1 MPLSY
6 KIDGGIVS
14 TTVTGKVE
22 VREQIDFIR
31 EYLSDPALPSPLLI
45 LRDSRNQTGHLEQS
59 QQQQLIRFAIG
70 LPIDAKLAIVA
81 SADLIFGMSRIFQ
94 ARVDETHNVQVF
106 RDIEQ
111 AHEWLLQSPV
121 SHEYPPKHT
130 PGRVYYA
137 NTHSGLPTGR
147 T

>member
-1 MPLSY
+1 MPLNY

-45 LRDSRNQTGHLEQS
+45 LRDSRNQTGHLERS
-59 QQQQLIRFAIG
+59 QQQQLICFATG
-70 LPIDAKLAIVA
+70 VPIDAKLAIVA
-81 SADLIFGMSRIFQ
+81 SEDVVFGTSRIFQ
-94 ARVDETHNVQVF
+94 ALVDETLNVQVF
-106 RDIEQ
+106 RDIEE
-111 AHEWLLQSPV
+111 AHEWLLQPPV
-121 SHEYPPKHT
+121 SREYPQKHT
-130 PGRVYYA
+130 PGRVYYSNA
-137 NTHSGLPTGR
+137 HSGLPKGR

>member
-59 QQQQLIRFAIG
+59 QQQQLIRFALG
-70 LPIDAKLAIVA
+70 VTIDMKVAIVA
-81 SADLIFGMSRIFQ
+81 SADVIFGTSRIFQ

-111 AHEWLLQSPV
+111 ARGWLLQSPV
-121 SHEYPPKHT
+121 SREYPPKHT
-130 PGRVYYA
+130 SERVYYA
-137 NTHSGLPTGR
+137 NACQQAVR
-147 T
+147 D